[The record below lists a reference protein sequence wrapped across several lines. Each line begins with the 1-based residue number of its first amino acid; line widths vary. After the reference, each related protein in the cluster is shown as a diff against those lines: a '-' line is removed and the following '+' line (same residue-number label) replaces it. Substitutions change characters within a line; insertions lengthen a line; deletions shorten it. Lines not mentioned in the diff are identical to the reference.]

1 MNKKTAHY
9 TALLAALGLLAGC
22 STTQTPEDRVAAAG
36 IADQWQV
43 SADTQI
49 SYADPA
55 SLDALNWETFFSHSG
70 LHQLISIA
78 LENNRDL
85 RVSVL
90 NVERARALYRIQRAD
105 RLPSISANGSLTRS
119 GGGTAVDVEQYTAEL
134 GLAQY
139 EIDLF
144 GRVKQLSR
152 EALYSYFAA
161 EEAQLSARLSLIT
174 EVADAYL
181 TYSADKQILDLARQS
196 QEDYETQLGIIRNRY
211 DYGTASALELNQ
223 TQAALEASKATVAT
237 YTGLVNSDL
246 NALTVLL
253 GQQVDEA
260 LLADL
265 PDMALTGTLEI
276 PEGLPS
282 EMLLRRPDIR
292 GAEQTLLAAEANLE
306 AARLAF
312 FPSITLTGAV
322 GSASNDLS
330 KLFSSGTDV
339 WSFAPAIRVPI
350 FQGGSLIAN
359 RDASKA
365 SRDIAVANYE
375 KAIQE
380 GFRDVSNAITLRA
393 TSAQTLQA
401 NRNRLEALTQVLQMS
416 EARYETGQID
426 YYTLLDVRRDY
437 YSAQQS
443 VIEAARSVESNNI
456 SLFRS
461 LGGGF
466 ASDRE

>member
-9 TALLAALGLLAGC
+9 TALLAALGLLSGC

-36 IADQWQV
+36 IAEQWQV
-43 SADTQI
+43 SADAPIT
-49 SYADPA
+49 YADPA
-55 SLDALNWETFFSHSG
+55 SLDTLNWETFFSHSG

-152 EALYSYFAA
+152 EALYTYFAA

-181 TYSADKQILDLARQS
+181 TYSADKQILDLAQQS

-260 LLADL
+260 LW
-265 PDMALTGTLEI
+265 PTC
-276 PEGLPS
+276 
-282 EMLLRRPDIR
+282 
-292 GAEQTLLAAEANLE
+292 
-306 AARLAF
+306 
-312 FPSITLTGAV
+312 
-322 GSASNDLS
+322 
-330 KLFSSGTDV
+330 
-339 WSFAPAIRVPI
+339 PI
-350 FQGGSLIAN
+350 WP
-359 RDASKA
+359 
-365 SRDIAVANYE
+365 
-375 KAIQE
+375 
-380 GFRDVSNAITLRA
+380 
-393 TSAQTLQA
+393 
-401 NRNRLEALTQVLQMS
+401 
-416 EARYETGQID
+416 
-426 YYTLLDVRRDY
+426 
-437 YSAQQS
+437 
-443 VIEAARSVESNNI
+443 
-456 SLFRS
+456 
-461 LGGGF
+461 
-466 ASDRE
+466 